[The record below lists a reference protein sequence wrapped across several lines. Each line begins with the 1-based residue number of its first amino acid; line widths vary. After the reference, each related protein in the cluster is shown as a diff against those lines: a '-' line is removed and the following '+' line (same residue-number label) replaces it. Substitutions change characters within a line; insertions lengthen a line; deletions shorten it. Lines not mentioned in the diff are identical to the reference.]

1 MTTSAGSKSSMSN
14 LVLSNGLFANKVA
27 ALNTQP
33 IEAVLFDLDGT
44 LIDSVPDLAA
54 AIDVMLQSLSKEP
67 AGESKVN
74 RWVGNGAAALVKR
87 ALADSDDGD
96 VLHQSQFKEESEDKQ
111 YLSAYAVFEFAYAQR
126 LTTATGLYD
135 GVLSVLSTLATANIK
150 LGLIT
155 NKPRQFTIPLL
166 KALNIGHYFSDV
178 LCGDDLEF
186 KKPHPLPV
194 LTALDNLSVSAQQVI
209 MVGDSISDIKSAQA
223 AGVKTVAV
231 TYGYNHGI
239 SITDASNECQAD
251 MTIDKMQ
258 QLLN

>member
-1 MTTSAGSKSSMSN
+1 MMTSSVIAHS
-14 LVLSNGLFANKVA
+14 VLSSRVA
-27 ALNTQP
+27 ELTQQP
-33 IEAVLFDLDGT
+33 ISAVLFDLDGT

-54 AIDVMLQSLSKEP
+54 AVDIMLQSLGKEP
-67 AGESKVN
+67 AGEVKVN

-87 ALADSDDGD
+87 ALADRDDGD
-96 VLHQSQFKEESEDKQ
+96 ELHQVRYPNEQHDEE
-111 YLSAYAVFEFAYAQR
+111 YASAYAIFERAYAQR

-135 GVLSVLSTLATANIK
+135 GVLSVLSELKSANIK

-155 NKPRQFTIPLL
+155 NKPRQFTLPLL
-166 KALNIGHYFSDV
+166 KALNIADYFADV

-194 LTALDNLSVSAQQVI
+194 LTALENLAVTAPQAI
-209 MVGDSISDIKSAQA
+209 MVGDSISDIKSAMA

-239 SITDASNECQAD
+239 SITDARNECQAD

>member
-1 MTTSAGSKSSMSN
+1 MSTLSIFSKQ
-14 LVLSNGLFANKVA
+14 VA
-27 ALNTQP
+27 ELNPQP
-33 IEAVLFDLDGT
+33 IYAVLFDLDGT

-54 AIDVMLQSLSKEP
+54 AIDVMLESVGKAP
-67 AGESKVN
+67 VGEVKVN

-87 ALADSDDGD
+87 ALADRDDGD
-96 VLHQSQFKEESEDKQ
+96 ERHHARYPSEHEDEE
-111 YLSAYAVFEFAYAQR
+111 YASAYSIFECAYAQR
-126 LTTATGLYD
+126 LTTGTGLYD
-135 GVLSVLSTLATANIK
+135 GVLSVLSALVSVDIK

-155 NKPRQFTIPLL
+155 NKPRRFTVPLL
-166 KALNIGHYFSDV
+166 KALGIDHYFAEV

-194 LTALDNLSVSAQQVI
+194 LTALKNLSVSAQQAI
-209 MVGDSISDIKSAQA
+209 MVGDSISDIKSASA

-239 SITDASNECQAD
+239 PITDARNECQAD
-251 MTIDKMQ
+251 MTIDKIK

>member
-1 MTTSAGSKSSMSN
+1 MTISAGPKSSMSN
-14 LVLSNGLFANKVA
+14 FVLPNTLFARKVA

-54 AIDVMLQSLSKEP
+54 AIDVMLQSLGKEP
-67 AGESKVN
+67 AGEIKVN
-74 RWVGNGAAALVKR
+74 RWVGNGTSSLVKR
-87 ALADSDDGD
+87 ALMDSDDGD
-96 VLHQSQFKEESEDKQ
+96 VLHQSQFKAESDDE
-111 YLSAYAVFEFAYAQR
+111 YYRSAYVIFELAYAQR
-126 LTTATGLYD
+126 LTTASGLYD
-135 GVLSVLSTLATANIK
+135 GVLSVLSALTTANIK

-155 NKPRQFTIPLL
+155 NKPRQFTLPLL

-194 LTALDNLSVSAQQVI
+194 LTALDNLSVSAQQAI

-231 TYGYNHGI
+231 TYGYNHGVA
-239 SITDASNECQAD
+239 ITDASNECQAD

-258 QLLN
+258 QLLD

>member
-1 MTTSAGSKSSMSN
+1 MSN
-14 LVLSNGLFANKVA
+14 SVLPSSELPNTLFAKNVA
-27 ALNTQP
+27 VLNTQP
-33 IEAVLFDLDGT
+33 IKAVLFDLDGT

-54 AIDVMLQSLSKEP
+54 AIDTMLQSLGKAP
-67 AGESKVN
+67 AGEVKVN

-87 ALADSDDGD
+87 ALADCDDGD
-96 VLHQSQFKEESEDKQ
+96 VLHQNQFTHESDDES
-111 YLSAYAVFEFAYAQR
+111 YLSAYCLFESAYAQR
-126 LTTATGLYD
+126 LLTATGLYD
-135 GVLSVLSTLATANIK
+135 GVLSVLSALTSANIQ

-155 NKPRQFTIPLL
+155 NKPRLFTLPLL
-166 KALNIGHYFSDV
+166 KVLNIADYFSDV

-194 LTALDNLSVSAQQVI
+194 LTALDNLAVSAGQVI
-209 MVGDSISDIKSAQA
+209 MVGDSISDIKSASA

-239 SITDASNECQAD
+239 SITDARNECQAD
-251 MTIDKMQ
+251 VTIDKIQ

>member
-1 MTTSAGSKSSMSN
+1 MATP
-14 LVLSNGLFANKVA
+14 LSISIFSEQVA
-27 ALNTQP
+27 ELNPQP
-33 IEAVLFDLDGT
+33 IVAVLFDLDGT

-54 AIDVMLQSLSKEP
+54 AIDMMLLSVGKAP
-67 AGESKVN
+67 AGEVKVN
-74 RWVGNGAAALVKR
+74 RWVGNGASALVKR
-87 ALADSDDGD
+87 ALANSDDGD
-96 VLHQSQFKEESEDKQ
+96 VLHQRQFKDESEDEN
-111 YLSAYAVFEFAYAQR
+111 YLSAYGIFESAYAQR
-126 LTTATGLYD
+126 LTNATGLYD
-135 GVLSVLSTLATANIK
+135 GVLSVLSELTCADIK

-155 NKPRQFTIPLL
+155 NKPRRFTVPLL
-166 KALNIGHYFSDV
+166 KVLNIDHYFSDV

-194 LTALDNLSVSAQQVI
+194 LTALKNISANAKQVI

-251 MTIDKMQ
+251 MTIDKML
-258 QLLN
+258 QLLR